1 MGILQRQGITN
12 AIITYVGIVIGFIS
26 LLVIQPRFL
35 STEEIGLTRVLF
47 SFSALIATFMPFGM
61 NSITLKYFPYFRNK
75 DKGHYGFFMFMLL
88 LPVGGFLVI
97 GMLLWLIKGF
107 IIAQYVTQA
116 ALFTEY
122 FYYIFPLTFFLSLIS
137 VLNAYSYSLFK
148 TSFPGFLSEV
158 IVRLLSIALFTLY
171 FIKQI
176 DRDAFVLLFTAI
188 YGLQLIV
195 LLVYIFII
203 DNPSLKVDRAF
214 LKEQKPVQM
223 IKYGLLL
230 SFVALTSLGLKYLDV
245 VMLGKFVPLSMV
257 GIYSICAFIPA
268 VIEAPLGALEKIGLA
283 KISDAWSKNNLTEIK
298 EIYFKSSMYLFLA
311 GGLLFLLINLNLD
324 SLFLLIPKQEFSI
337 GKYVV
342 LIISIGT
349 LLNMATGV
357 NDSVIYTSHKYI
369 FGTYLLIF
377 LFPLAF
383 VNNLI
388 FIPLYG
394 INGAAFATALSAFLY
409 NAIKYLFIWKN
420 FKLQPFN
427 IQTFYIIITIIL
439 TFLTVQFIPHFTTP
453 FVDIIIRSIIISIVY
468 ITLAFI
474 LRIVPELFSMIPF
487 FGKGQSSKKW

>member
-1 MGILQRQGITN
+1 MGVLQRQGIINTFV
-12 AIITYVGIVIGFIS
+12 TFTGISIGFIS
-26 LLVIQPRFL
+26 LLVVQPRFL
-35 STEEIGLTRVLF
+35 TTEEIGLTRVLF

-88 LPVGGFLVI
+88 LPLAGFVVI
-97 GMLLWLIKGF
+97 GTLLWLLKGF

-122 FYYIFPLTFFLSLIS
+122 FYYVFPLTFFLSLIS

-148 TSFPGFLSEV
+148 TSFPGLLSEV
-158 IVRLLSIALFTLY
+158 IVRLLSISLFTLY

-176 DRDAFVLLFTAI
+176 DLDAFVLLFTAI

-203 DNPSLKVDRAF
+203 DTPSLKVDQAF
-214 LKEQKPVQM
+214 LMEQKPIQM
-223 IKYGLLL
+223 LKYGLLL
-230 SFVALTSLGLKYLDV
+230 SFAAISSLGLKYLDV
-245 VMLGKFVPLSMV
+245 VMLGKYVPLSMV
-257 GIYSICAFIPA
+257 GIYAICAFIPA

-283 KISDAWSKNNLTEIK
+283 KISEAWSKNNLSEIK
-298 EIYFKSSMYLFLA
+298 EIYFKSSKYLFLA
-311 GGLLFLLINLNLD
+311 GGLLFLVINLNLD
-324 SLFLLIPKQEFSI
+324 SLFLMIPKEEFAI

-342 LIISIGT
+342 LIISIGS

-357 NDSVIYTSHKYI
+357 NDSVIYTSHKYM
-369 FGTYLLIF
+369 FGTYLLMF
-377 LFPLAF
+377 LFALAF

-394 INGAAFATALSAFLY
+394 INGAAFATALSALLY

-420 FKLQPFN
+420 FKLQPFT
-427 IQTFYIIITIIL
+427 IQTFYIILIIFL
-439 TFLTVQFIPHFTTP
+439 TFLLVQFIPHHVTP
-453 FVDIIIRSIIISIVY
+453 FVDIVIRSVIVISVY
-468 ITLAFI
+468 ITFAF
-474 LRIVPELFSMIPF
+474 LLKIVPELFSMIPF
-487 FGKGQSSKKW
+487 FGKGQSSEKE